1 MLRKT
6 NLKVGVPRDESE
18 SWCSCSE
25 RGIKAWS
32 EGCDWPHPANGPTA
46 LNVWKLSANRRE
58 KVLSRRNKGLD
69 TFLPSVLIFKMII
82 IGASGIRGQT
92 IGPTLSISHTR
103 CPQSEINWLHKQS
116 CTNNR
121 WKYGF
126 DQFWQSVDWGEWLIG
141 GVPNHLFCQELV
153 TFSPI
158 SDDFSEPASWPNHTI
173 CQARLEF
180 ETLLLSSLKQFIKHK
195 RHWVYGS
202 LRSLF
207 LLRLKEIR
215 WI

>member
-6 NLKVGVPRDESE
+6 NLKVGVPRDKSE
-18 SWCSCSE
+18 SWCYCSE

-69 TFLPSVLIFKMII
+69 TFLPPVLIFKMII

-116 CTNNR
+116 CKQSLKV
-121 WKYGF
+121 W
-126 DQFWQSVDWGEWLIG
+126 FWSVLAVCGLRRVADWRSAKPSVLPRTRYIFSHFRRFLRACFFTKPHNLSSPSW
-141 GVPNHLFCQELV
+141 VWN
-153 TFSPI
+153 TFA
-158 SDDFSEPASWPNHTI
+158 FK
-173 CQARLEF
+173 F
-180 ETLLLSSLKQFIKHK
+180 ETVYKLFINC
-195 RHWVYGS
+195 
-202 LRSLF
+202 L
-207 LLRLKEIR
+207 
-215 WI
+215 